1 MPEIIV
7 KLGDRVVQK
16 YLLYKDQKMTVG
28 RAPDNDIALENPAVS
43 RRHSTI
49 QMMNGRY
56 IIEDNSS
63 ANGTYVNGVRVTRTE
78 ILDKDVIT
86 IGKHKLHFYNQD
98 AAAAAPAAPEA
109 HSAGASVGVLRV
121 TQGKQR
127 DQMYEL
133 SKPETR
139 VGRASDNDIR
149 LADWFVS
156 KHHAVI
162 ERKAGGFLLRD
173 LDSWRHTM
181 VNGEV
186 IQEAQLNE
194 GDEVQFG
201 PKIAMRFEF
210 VAPGEVSRRPVDSDE
225 GDQPDGPEP
234 QEYAEVGAS
243 NGESPHHEHRSRA
256 VDDTGESPAADYNET
271 PSAEGVPAWANIV
284 TPEPDAS
291 PASQPEAE
299 AGPSGAEA
307 NSGTDEYVINAGSNG
322 DGRAAEGEPEPAAVA
337 AESVQSEAGAS
348 QPAVA
353 QAGAGAEAS
362 AEVVMW
368 EKALAN
374 TSKVIRKQAARKL
387 KQLTGR
393 DYDID

>member
-49 QMMNGRY
+49 QMVNGRY
-56 IIEDNSS
+56 IIEDNNS

-86 IGKHKLHFYNQD
+86 IGKHKLHFYNETG
-98 AAAAAPAAPEA
+98 AAAASPAPEEKPGG
-109 HSAGASVGVLRV
+109 STPVGVLRI

-127 DQMYEL
+127 EQVYEL
-133 SKPETR
+133 GKPETR
-139 VGRASDNDIR
+139 IGRAADNDIR
-149 LADWFVS
+149 LQDWFVS

-162 ERKAGGFLLRD
+162 SRKSGVYSIRD

-181 VNGEV
+181 VNGEP
-186 IQEAQLNE
+186 IQEAVLTS
-194 GDEVQFG
+194 GDEIQFG
-201 PKIAMRFEF
+201 PKITMRFEF
-210 VAPGEVSRRPVDSDE
+210 SAAVE
-225 GDQPDGPEP
+225 
-234 QEYAEVGAS
+234 
-243 NGESPHHEHRSRA
+243 SRA
-256 VDDTGESPAADYNET
+256 QHSVEDEAPQLPAGSEDTG
-271 PSAEGVPAWANIV
+271 
-284 TPEPDAS
+284 
-291 PASQPEAE
+291 
-299 AGPSGAEA
+299 GAEA
-307 NSGTDEYVINAGSNG
+307 PVPAPAQADF
-322 DGRAAEGEPEPAAVA
+322 AEPAPDTSAFEAPPAPVEPEPEPAAETEPQPEPVSDESAPEEESSATEPESEPEPVAVA
-337 AESVQSEAGAS
+337 ASNGSHAEAE
-348 QPAVA
+348 A
-353 QAGAGAEAS
+353 QAGESAPAPASQAEGGEALTGEAA
-362 AEVVMW
+362 AEVAMW

-374 TSKVIRKQAARKL
+374 PSKVIRKQAARKL